1 MRILLIED
9 DPELS
14 DGLQHSLAQS
24 GYAVDLARTAA
35 AGRASC
41 AATRYELVILDLG
54 LPDGDGIAL
63 LHELRAQGMHAP
75 VLILT
80 ARGNLGDRIAGLD
93 AGGDD
98 YLAKPFDLGEL
109 EARIRALLR
118 RGVEGAP
125 PTVQIG
131 GLTYDP
137 GTRQVRINGVDP
149 ELTAREMVVLETL
162 LRRLGALV
170 SKEQLFESLYS
181 WDSDSNLSAVEVYVS
196 RLRRKV
202 EPAGVAI
209 RMFRGLGY
217 RLDAVDGS
225 RGA

>member
-1 MRILLIED
+1 MRLLLIED

-24 GYAVDLARTAA
+24 GYAVDIARTAA
-35 AGRASC
+35 GGRASC
-41 AATRYELVILDLG
+41 ATTRYELVILDLG

-63 LHELRAQGMHAP
+63 LRELRAQGMHAP

-93 AGGDD
+93 AGADD

-118 RGVEGAP
+118 RATDGA

-137 GTRQVRINGVDP
+137 GTRQVRIHGVDP
-149 ELTAREMVVLETL
+149 ELTAREMAVLETL

-225 RGA
+225 RST